1 MGGGKA
7 EGCEASRWSKTYLF
21 VYVIDKRGYVS
32 NFSQIKCK
40 VREKLQFTLF
50 WVGAGGG
57 KALGWTRIY
66 LFVCLIGKRPYISN
80 LMQIEH
86 KVREKWQFSLF
97 GWGRGE
103 VKPSGGLKLTY
114 LYTL

>member
-1 MGGGKA
+1 MGGGGKA

-50 WVGAGGG
+50 EWGGG
-57 KALGWTRIY
+57 KG
-66 LFVCLIGKRPYISN
+66 
-80 LMQIEH
+80 
-86 KVREKWQFSLF
+86 RESL
-97 GWGRGE
+97 R
-103 VKPSGGLKLTY
+103 VD
-114 LYTL
+114 

>member
-1 MGGGKA
+1 MKPLGRIKLTYLHTLWVKGLKFKIFCKIKCKVREKLKFSLFGWGGGGKA

-50 WVGAGGG
+50 
-57 KALGWTRIY
+57 
-66 LFVCLIGKRPYISN
+66 
-80 LMQIEH
+80 
-86 KVREKWQFSLF
+86 
-97 GWGRGE
+97 GWGGE
-103 VKPSGGLKLTY
+103 GEGKP
-114 LYTL
+114 

>member
-50 WVGAGGG
+50 
-57 KALGWTRIY
+57 
-66 LFVCLIGKRPYISN
+66 
-80 LMQIEH
+80 
-86 KVREKWQFSLF
+86 
-97 GWGRGE
+97 GWGGEGE
-103 VKPSGGLKLTY
+103 VKPLGGLKLTY
-114 LYTL
+114 LYALQVKELIF

>member
-1 MGGGKA
+1 MGGGGKA

-40 VREKLQFTLF
+40 LREKLQFS
-50 WVGAGGG
+50 
-57 KALGWTRIY
+57 
-66 LFVCLIGKRPYISN
+66 P
-80 LMQIEH
+80 
-86 KVREKWQFSLF
+86 F

-103 VKPSGGLKLTY
+103 LKPSDAAETNFSVNFMYIGTHMQKLK
-114 LYTL
+114 